1 MGSEV
6 PSALGVSLLYSL
18 PAEESAQVV
27 DLPDSQSSSI
37 LALAWL
43 PCVGEMESL

>member
-1 MGSEV
+1 MGPEV
-6 PSALGVSLLYSL
+6 PSALGVSLFYSL
-18 PAEESAQVV
+18 PAEGSDPVV

-37 LALAWL
+37 MALAWL